1 MNSQIIILAA
11 GNGRRMESELPKVM
25 HEVGGLPMIERVIL
39 NARQITKEV
48 FLVHSSQLKKHIIP
62 YKEMCK
68 FVLQPVPLGT
78 ADAVHVALG
87 EIDANK
93 TIVVLYGDNPLITP
107 QIINGMLDYL
117 NNTNSAI
124 TTLCFERENPG
135 EYGRIVTDESGN
147 FLNIVEF
154 KDATE
159 EERAIKICNSGIM
172 AFKAGVLK
180 KYLPLVFEEHTDKSK
195 ELYLT
200 SIIKTAKNRGEKV
213 SYLLSSDEKL
223 VLGVNN
229 KRELEEANKTINS
242 LGL

>member
-1 MNSQIIILAA
+1 MNCQIIILAA

-39 NARQITKEV
+39 NARQITSEV
-48 FLVHSSQLKKHIIP
+48 FLIHSSQLDKYIVP
-62 YKEMCK
+62 YKEMCQ
-68 FVLQPVPLGT
+68 FVLQPAPLGT
-78 ADAVHVALG
+78 ADAVRVALD
-87 EIDANK
+87 EIDDNK

-107 QIINGMLDYL
+107 QIINDLL
-117 NNTNSAI
+117 EHLVATASSI

-135 EYGRIVTDESGN
+135 EYGRIVIDQSGN

-154 KDATE
+154 KDATDQ
-159 EERAIKICNSGIM
+159 ERAIKICNSGIM

-180 KYLPLVFEEHTDKSK
+180 KYLPLVFEEHLDQSK

-200 SIIKTAKNRGEKV
+200 SIIKTARDKGEEV
-213 SYLLSSDEKL
+213 SYLLSSDENL
-223 VLGVNN
+223 VLGINN
-229 KRELEEANKTINS
+229 KQELEDANKTINA

>member
-1 MNSQIIILAA
+1 MNCQIIILAA

-39 NARQITKEV
+39 NARQITSEV
-48 FLVHSSQLKKHIIP
+48 FLVHSSQLEKYIIP
-62 YKEMCK
+62 YKQMCQ
-68 FVLQPVPLGT
+68 FVLQPAPLGT
-78 ADAVHVALG
+78 ADAVHVAIE
-87 EIDANK
+87 EIDDSK
-93 TIVVLYGDNPLITP
+93 TIVVLYGDNPLITTK
-107 QIINGMLDYL
+107 IIKDMLDYL
-117 NNTNSAI
+117 VHTNSSI

-135 EYGRIVTDESGN
+135 EYGRIVTDSLGE

-159 EERAIKICNSGIM
+159 EEKAIKICNSGIM
-172 AFKAGVLK
+172 AFKAGVLT

-200 SIIKTAKNRGEKV
+200 SIIKTAKNKGEKV
-213 SYLLSSDEKL
+213 SYLLSSDENL
-223 VLGVNN
+223 VLGINN
-229 KRELEEANKTINS
+229 KQELEDANRTINA